1 MPWSFSGES
10 PVYLQIVSRL
20 RADILNGKYGIDGQL
35 PPVRQLAM
43 EAGVNPNTMQRALAI
58 LEAEGLFDTRSTV
71 GRFITT
77 DASVLERAKETLWQE
92 TTERILRE
100 AAAVGLS
107 PDELILRI
115 RRQPS
120 RKE

>member
-1 MPWSFSGES
+1 MPWSFTGDS

-20 RADILNGKYGIDGQL
+20 RADILNGTYRSDGQL

-43 EAGVNPNTMQRALAI
+43 EAGVNPNTMQRALSI
-58 LEAEGLFDTRSTV
+58 LEAEGLFDTRGTV

-77 DASVLERAKETLWQE
+77 DAAVLERARETLQRE
-92 TTERILRE
+92 TTERILHE
-100 AAAVGLS
+100 ASAVGLT
-107 PDELILRI
+107 PDALIARI
-115 RRQPS
+115 HSATS